1 MVRPPSD
8 DAGRPAV
15 PDARPASAETRSLR
29 PDAAVSEAT
38 VSADEAGGGAPRVL
52 YGAPSGSWASREVSA
67 LLGRG
72 LAVLGVHD
80 VADLV
85 QLAGRWTPDLVVLHV
100 ALLPGD
106 PLDAVARVRT
116 RAGCS
121 TIVVGPLPGSSA
133 RAALLRAGADDC
145 VPWPYVVEE
154 LVARIEVALR
164 HSGPAPAPAPDPEP
178 TLLSGG
184 PITMDLGRRTAHVHD
199 REVSLTVLEFAL
211 LRCLLRNAGAAVSR
225 ERLLADV
232 WGYTVGSTDTVTVH
246 VRRLRAKI
254 EPDPSRPR
262 WVQTVWGYGYRF
274 GPPAGPSAG
283 VPRGTRSRSRHGSA
297 AAEGTAGTVSRRS
310 R

>member
-1 MVRPPSD
+1 M
-8 DAGRPAV
+8 
-15 PDARPASAETRSLR
+15 
-29 PDAAVSEAT
+29 SEAAL
-38 VSADEAGGGAPRVL
+38 SADATGGGAPRVL

-85 QLAGRWTPDLVVLHV
+85 QLAGRWTPDLLVLHV
-100 ALLPGD
+100 GLLPGD

-121 TIVVGPLPGSSA
+121 TIVVGPLPSSSA

-145 VPWPYVVEE
+145 VPWPYVVDE

-164 HSGPAPAPAPDPEP
+164 NVAPAPELAPEP
-178 TLLSGG
+178 TLLRGG
-184 PITMDLGRRTAHVHD
+184 PITMDLDRHTAYVHD

-211 LRCLLRNAGAAVSR
+211 LGCLLRNAGAAMSR
-225 ERLLADV
+225 ERLLEEV

-262 WVQTVWGYGYRF
+262 
-274 GPPAGPSAG
+274 
-283 VPRGTRSRSRHGSA
+283 
-297 AAEGTAGTVSRRS
+297 
-310 R
+310 